1 MPGPN
6 SIRAVAQRLPRR
18 VDEMTRATVD
28 GYRERIPEYPR
39 ILEKHHED
47 VYEVSRAALLI
58 FLQLVIQQREANEQE
73 LTLIRSSG
81 RARAAQGLTLEAM
94 LAGYSI
100 GREIAWSELEAAAQA
115 AGVDE
120 EEISSATVV
129 MAHFMERL
137 ALMVTQGFLD
147 HMKQAYEGEQHRMG
161 VLIEIAK
168 AMSRSLDLAEVVG
181 VGLERLRRT
190 IEVEWA
196 GLWLV
201 SVEKGV
207 LRLNAQQVDPAW
219 EGVSVGDAV
228 PESPLDKPGLGA
240 DSVAGKPVFYS
251 GKNRPPPIVVTG
263 ANLLMIVPLL
273 HRERPIGVIGVA
285 SRQKVD
291 LPTRDRE
298 FLVAIAEQMAVAI
311 HQVQEHMR
319 EARTDFLTGLA
330 NRHEFD
336 SFLRRELARAE
347 RFGDSLSLVMIDLD
361 GLKRINDELGHKAGD
376 EALRTGGA
384 TLKAT
389 VRALDLAA
397 RIGGDEFALVMP
409 QTDRAGARDVV
420 QRFQQHL
427 AEDSGSGHPVE
438 VSVGI
443 AQWDE
448 GITLDGL
455 AAAADAELYEAK
467 RSRPPAAQ
475 KPLPKG
481 A

>member
-1 MPGPN
+1 MPDPK
-6 SIRAVAQRLPRR
+6 SIRAVAQRLLPR
-18 VDEMTRATVD
+18 VDEMTNTMVA

-47 VYEVSRAALLI
+47 VFEVSRAALLI
-58 FLQLVIQQREANEQE
+58 FLQLVIQQRDATEQE
-73 LTLIRSSG
+73 LALIRASG

-94 LAGYSI
+94 LQGYTI
-100 GREIAWSELEAAAQA
+100 GREIAWLYVEKAAQE

-120 EEISSATVV
+120 EEINGATVV
-129 MAHFMERL
+129 MAHFMEQL

-161 VLIEIAK
+161 LLIEIAK
-168 AMSRSLDLAEVVG
+168 AMSRSLDLDEVVG
-181 VGLERLRRT
+181 VGLERLRKALQ
-190 IEVEWA
+190 VEWA

-201 SVEKGV
+201 SVEKGL
-207 LRLNAQQVDPAW
+207 LRLSAQQVDAAW
-219 EGVSVGDAV
+219 DGVSVGDALH
-228 PESPLDKPGLGA
+228 ELALGKPGLGK

-251 GKNRPPPIVVTG
+251 GDLLPASVVVTG
-263 ANLLMIVPLL
+263 ARLLVIVPLL
-273 HRERPIGVIGVA
+273 HRDRPIGVIGVA
-285 SRQKVD
+285 SRKMTD
-291 LPTRDRE
+291 LPPRDRE
-298 FLVAIAEQMAVAI
+298 FVVAIAEQMAVAI

-347 RFGDSLSLVMIDLD
+347 RFGDALSLVMVDVD
-361 GLKRINDELGHKAGD
+361 GLKQINDDHGHKAGD
-376 EALRTGGA
+376 EALRTVGA

-409 QTDRAGARDVV
+409 QTDRAGARDVAE
-420 QRFQQHL
+420 RFQQHL
-427 AEDSGSGHPVE
+427 ASTSGPGHPDVE

-448 GITLDGL
+448 GMTLDGL

-467 RSRPPAAQ
+467 RSRAHATQ
-475 KPLPKG
+475 QQEL
-481 A
+481 